1 MCIIIERCDVVKPT
15 YMQIYSKEIFFYL
28 SAYSCGKFMWR
39 IKEKT
44 AKDDFNEDVIRKDFK
59 RLKNGMKY

>member
-1 MCIIIERCDVVKPT
+1 MYNNRKMRCSEAYVHADLFKRD
-15 YMQIYSKEIFFYL
+15 FFYL